1 MPNCYA
7 VLYAVDYRDESSDDR
22 LYRFPNRKRRTEF
35 LSETYG
41 DPAYPRSLPIKGEE
55 AMARFA
61 VKKEGWERDEYGE
74 YILPRA

>member
-7 VLYAVDYRDESSDDR
+7 VLYAADYRDESSDDR

-41 DPAYPRSLPIKGEE
+41 DPAYPRSLPVRAEDVKD
-55 AMARFA
+55 RFS
-61 VKKEGWERDEYGE
+61 VERGRWEHDGYGE
-74 YILPRA
+74 YLLPRA